1 MTNDIQGK
9 RVALIG
15 GAGFIGHNLALALRE
30 GGADVHVV
38 DSLQVNNL
46 GAFSNAVG
54 DANKALYLHVI
65 NERLQLLNKAS
76 VPLHV
81 VDARDY
87 HALSRTLNDINPQVV
102 VQLAA
107 IAHANRSNKD
117 PFSTFDHSFRTLENA
132 LDFARGRE
140 VERFVY
146 FSSSMVY
153 GNFDGEAVTEDRR
166 CEPMGIYGAL
176 KYGGERLVIAY
187 NQVFQLPFCI
197 VRPSALYG
205 QRCVS
210 RRVGQAFIENALRGL
225 PLTVNG
231 DGTDALDFTYI
242 GDLVRGLILCIGHPA
257 ATNQIFNL
265 TYGSARSLN
274 QMIEIMRQEFP
285 GVDVRYQPRDA
296 LMPERGT
303 LSIEKARELIGY
315 EPLFPLE
322 RGFVEYIGWYKK
334 LAASHPAFSSAP
346 WSRREITAPCAAST
360 YSSTERA
367 GCGSSN
373 SFMQPV
379 MASSRSYSRTM
390 RLLPGW
396 RRVARRARSRCAAS
410 ARY

>member
-1 MTNDIQGK
+1 MSTDIKGK
-9 RVALIG
+9 RIALVG
-15 GAGFIGHNLALALRE
+15 GAGFIGHNLALELRRR
-30 GGADVHVV
+30 GADVHAV

-54 DANKALYLHVI
+54 DANKALYLHLI
-65 NERLQLLNKAS
+65 NERLRLLNEIG

-81 VDARDY
+81 IDARDY
-87 HALSRTLNDINPQVV
+87 HALNRTLNEIRPQVV

-132 LDFARGRE
+132 LDFSRATDAA

-153 GNFDGEAVTEDRR
+153 GNFEGVAATEDRR
-166 CEPMGIYGAL
+166 CEPLGIYGAL

-187 NQVFQLPFCI
+187 NQVFDLPYTI

-231 DGTDALDFTYI
+231 DGSDALDFTYV
-242 GDLVRGLILCIGHPA
+242 GDLVQGLVLCIAHPEA
-257 ATNQIFNL
+257 HNQTFNL

-274 QMIEIMRQEFP
+274 QMVEIMRSEFP
-285 GVDVRYQPRDA
+285 GIEIKYQPRDS

-303 LSIEKARELIGY
+303 LSVDKARRLLGY
-315 EPLFPLE
+315 EPSYPLE
-322 RGFVEYIGWYKK
+322 RGFVEYVAWYKE
-334 LAASHPAFSSAP
+334 LARGNPQFFEP
-346 WSRREITAPCAAST
+346 RWPR
-360 YSSTERA
+360 
-367 GCGSSN
+367 N
-373 SFMQPV
+373 D
-379 MASSRSYSRTM
+379 
-390 RLLPGW
+390 
-396 RRVARRARSRCAAS
+396 
-410 ARY
+410 